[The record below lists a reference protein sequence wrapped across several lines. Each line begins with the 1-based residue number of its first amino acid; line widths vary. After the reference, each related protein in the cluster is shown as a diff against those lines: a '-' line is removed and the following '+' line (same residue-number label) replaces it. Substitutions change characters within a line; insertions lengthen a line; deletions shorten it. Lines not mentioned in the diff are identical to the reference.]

1 MKHSI
6 TTLVFLF
13 SALIMYGQKK
23 QVCFSYDDLPV
34 VSYGITS
41 PGYQQQLMNRLVAAL
56 NKHHIPAIGFVN
68 EKKLFDKDGTTITF
82 QVDIL
87 KTWINGGLELGNHTY
102 SHPDY
107 NKVSFAEYANNIIE
121 GETVSKQILAEK
133 GQSLRYFRHP
143 FLHVGNTK
151 QKADSLDNFLK
162 GHGYTVAPVTI
173 DNEDYLFAVVY
184 KRASVKNDTALM
196 RQIRNDFVEYIGKKT
211 DFYEK
216 QSRALFGRN
225 IPQIL
230 LLHASLLNS
239 DCTGLLAAMFEKK
252 QYEFVP
258 MDVVLRDKFY
268 QTPVTVYG
276 NWGISWIDRWAISQ
290 GKKGDFFKD
299 EPITPDYIKTMAE

>member
-1 MKHSI
+1 MKHFI
-6 TTLVFLF
+6 TTLVFLLC
-13 SALIMYGQKK
+13 ALILYGQKK
-23 QVCFSYDDLPV
+23 QVCFSFDDLPV
-34 VSYGITS
+34 VSYGITDS
-41 PGYQQQLMNRLVAAL
+41 VYQQQLMDRLVASL
-56 NKHHIPAIGFVN
+56 HKHHIPAIGFVN
-68 EKKLFDKDGTTITF
+68 EMKLFHKNGTIIPF

-107 NKVSFAEYANNIIE
+107 NKVSFAEYANNIVK

-151 QKADSLDNFLK
+151 AKSDSLENFLK
-162 GHGYTVAPVTI
+162 ERGYTVAPVTI
-173 DNEDYLFAVVY
+173 DNDDYLFAVAY

-196 RQIRNDFVEYIGKKT
+196 RQIRIDFVEYLEKKVT
-211 DFYEK
+211 YYEK
-216 QSRALFGRN
+216 QSLSLFGRN

-239 DCTGLLAAMFEKK
+239 DCVGLLAVRFEEN
-252 QYEFVP
+252 QYEFIS
-258 MDVVLRDKFY
+258 MEKALQDEFY
-268 QTPVTVYG
+268 QTPVTVYS
-276 NWGISWIDRWAISQ
+276 NWGISWIDRWALSQ

-299 EPITPDYIKTMAE
+299 EPVTPEYIKTMAE